1 MPAAYDREEIRRAI
15 RDIFSARGIDPAV
28 AERVLQQESNLDPT
42 RVGDSGKSFGIAQLY
57 TGGGLGNVAQ
67 KKGISLDPSNWRQ
80 HLEFMADEVKRGK
93 SWAPWH
99 GARDVG
105 IAPTQGIGGNYA
117 SAPTK
122 PAYSGSTPMMMPT
135 AAAAAAQV
143 AAPDTPF
150 SVTDLS
156 KMARYNRG
164 QFTGPVG
171 GLVLHHTG
179 GRGTAEGVI
188 NTLNQRG
195 LGVHYVMDREG
206 KVYQTLPQGARG
218 AHLKPSERKE
228 IPLSNANAIG
238 IEVIA
243 KNDADITDAQKAAI
257 TGFRDYAA
265 KTYGFDPKNVYGHGH
280 INSHKQ
286 ATEGAALLAVLNG
299 APAPAATGA
308 PTGAMAQPAAVPTLP
323 ADPTKGVLAST
334 PDPFKAISDAT
345 EKKNEQQAAAMAASQ
360 AAAMPQ
366 PIQQAPAPPPP
377 DPMQSAPI
385 DYAGLLLPRI
395 KRGLLADDYSS
406 GLLGAA

>member
-15 RDIFSARGIDPAV
+15 QSIFAARGIDPAV
-28 AERVLQQESNLDPT
+28 AERVLQQESGLDPT
-42 RVGDSGKSFGIAQLY
+42 RVGDNNKSFGIAQLY

-80 HLEFMADEVKRGK
+80 HLEFMADEVRRGGTWK
-93 SWAPWH
+93 PWH
-99 GARDVG
+99 GARDIG

-117 SAPTK
+117 APQQATNSPSAP
-122 PAYSGSTPMMMPT
+122 MVMPTAT
-135 AAAAAAQV
+135 AAAAT

-164 QFTGPVG
+164 QMGQVS

-179 GRGTAEGVI
+179 GRGTPEGVI

-218 AHLKPSERKE
+218 AHIKPSERKE
-228 IPLSNANAIG
+228 IPVSNQNAIG

-243 KNDADITDAQKAAI
+243 KNDNDITDAQKAAI

-299 APAPAATGA
+299 GTPAPAATGA
-308 PTGAMAQPAAVPTLP
+308 PAGAMAQPAAVPTLP
-323 ADPTKGVLAST
+323 ADPTQGMLADT
-334 PDPFKAISDAT
+334 PDPFKAIADAA
-345 EKKNEQQAAAMAASQ
+345 EKRQADQQAQQAAVQQ
-360 AAAMPQ
+360 AVQQQPQAPPQ
-366 PIQQAPAPPPP
+366 PLAPPPEQP
-377 DPMQSAPI
+377 QQAI
-385 DYAGLLLPRI
+385 NYAGLIMPRI
-395 KRGLLADDYSS
+395 RRGLLADDYSS